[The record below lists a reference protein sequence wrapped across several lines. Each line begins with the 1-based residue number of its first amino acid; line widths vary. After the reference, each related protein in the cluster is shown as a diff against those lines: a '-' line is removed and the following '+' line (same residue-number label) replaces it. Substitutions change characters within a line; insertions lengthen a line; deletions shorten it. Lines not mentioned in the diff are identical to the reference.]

1 MLVVK
6 RALDLPR
13 MLSKLDNFD
22 LLVIYDMG

>member
-13 MLSKLDNFD
+13 MLRKLDNFD
-22 LLVIYDMG
+22 LLIIYDMG